1 MTLDTSKRFRFIEIR
16 QSMCRGQSVRRKPVR
31 FHDSSLNDFIEDWK
45 PEKKDE
51 TSKTGNVQ
59 WNHNSR
65 KFKFLKSELLEYEK
79 ILHQYQ
85 GKHQQLVNMKDY
97 DGQKLLEMFLHHVR
111 NGFFFLIWDIFKE
124 DKILNKVPDMIKP
137 LKRVDRLVFHNSSSQ
152 SSIQE
157 ADFTAS
163 VSRVTKKDYEN
174 SKSSLFVTPE
184 SSQIITE

>member
-1 MTLDTSKRFRFIEIR
+1 MSG
-16 QSMCRGQSVRRKPVR
+16 M
-31 FHDSSLNDFIEDWK
+31 DF
-45 PEKKDE
+45 
-51 TSKTGNVQ
+51 SF
-59 WNHNSR
+59 S
-65 KFKFLKSELLEYEK
+65 YEVICK
-79 ILHQYQ
+79 Q
-85 GKHQQLVNMKDY
+85 N
-97 DGQKLLEMFLHHVR
+97 
-111 NGFFFLIWDIFKE
+111 
-124 DKILNKVPDMIKP
+124 KILNKVPDMIKP

>member
-1 MTLDTSKRFRFIEIR
+1 MSGMDFSFSYEVK
-16 QSMCRGQSVRRKPVR
+16 Q
-31 FHDSSLNDFIEDWK
+31 LNFQA
-45 PEKKDE
+45 
-51 TSKTGNVQ
+51 N
-59 WNHNSR
+59 
-65 KFKFLKSELLEYEK
+65 
-79 ILHQYQ
+79 
-85 GKHQQLVNMKDY
+85 
-97 DGQKLLEMFLHHVR
+97 
-111 NGFFFLIWDIFKE
+111 
-124 DKILNKVPDMIKP
+124 KILNKVPDMIKP